1 MQFNLQ
7 RLFSLVT
14 GLWVGGLI
22 TVGFLVTPILFSALG
37 DRQVAG
43 MVAGHLFKAE
53 ANLSVFL
60 SVVLMIL
67 ANLLVRQ
74 GHDQFRIARWTLLG
88 MLACA
93 ISAAFILI
101 PWMESVKD
109 QALYVGMNV
118 MESSFAELFT
128 RLHNISSIVFGTQ
141 SLLGL
146 FLAWHLTMK

>member
-22 TVGFLVTPILFSALG
+22 AVGFLVTPILFSALG

-43 MVAGHLFKAE
+43 MVAGHLFRVE

-67 ANLLVRQ
+67 ANVLVRQ
-74 GHDQFRIARWTLLG
+74 GNDQFRIARWTLLG

-109 QALYVGMNV
+109 QALYVGMSV

-128 RLHNISSIVFGTQ
+128 RLHNISSIVFSIQ

-146 FLAWHLTMK
+146 FLAWNLTKK